1 MQLSSLLLVGPNTRS
16 SPAPAQLPSNPV
28 VGPPKNVSLVPAG
41 IGEQFARPITPP
53 TSPPAIPNQSFPK
66 PSPATRLPSI
76 PNPAIWPIT
85 AAGSVPGGQAA
96 GAENAGTAPIA
107 PSAPTATLIPSP
119 RNHARAVLHLADMRH
134 LTVWGRERERNGA
147 TTRTRRRRTYSL
159 GWGKGSLCRQD
170 LWQASGPRQGAGP
183 LDPRKSSRT
192 DWENAD
198 VRFAQCQCN
207 MKTRLQ

>member
-85 AAGSVPGGQAA
+85 AAGSGPGGQAA

-107 PSAPTATLIPSP
+107 PSAPAATLSFSP
-119 RNHARAVLHLADMRH
+119 RNHARAMLRLADIRH
-134 LTVWGRERERNGA
+134 LTVGGELERNGA
-147 TTRTRRRRTYSL
+147 STRTRRRQTNSL
-159 GWGKGSLCRQD
+159 GWGKG
-170 LWQASGPRQGAGP
+170 
-183 LDPRKSSRT
+183 
-192 DWENAD
+192 
-198 VRFAQCQCN
+198 
-207 MKTRLQ
+207 